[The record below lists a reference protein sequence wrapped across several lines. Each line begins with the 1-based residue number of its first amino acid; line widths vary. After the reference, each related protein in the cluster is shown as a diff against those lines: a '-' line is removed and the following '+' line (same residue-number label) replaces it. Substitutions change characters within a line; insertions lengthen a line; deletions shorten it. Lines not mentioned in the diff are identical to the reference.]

1 MVKYETFKENSYVHD
16 FINFDNSYGGCGVFN
31 KEGNK
36 ETQIKKVL
44 KKH

>member
-1 MVKYETFKENSYVHD
+1 MKHSKRIAMCMILLILT
-16 FINFDNSYGGCGVFN
+16 ILMGGCGVFN